1 MLTIVLDIEGT
12 TSSTSFVVATLYP
25 YSSARFESE
34 LLAHPDDP
42 EIRQVI
48 DQTCKL
54 AGEPTATPTRV
65 AEVLRE
71 WLAIDR
77 KATPLKTLQG
87 RIWAKGFEAGDL
99 HSHFYADAIPAIRG
113 WHADGH
119 RLVIFSSG
127 SITAQH
133 TWFGN
138 TPEGNLLP
146 LFDAHFDTINGG
158 PKRVASSYE
167 HIAAA
172 LQEDPADLVF
182 FSDLVDELDA
192 ARTAGWHTV
201 GVVRDG
207 EPYAAQGVGSHL
219 RITRFDQ
226 VTLAGRSPNLRSSNH
241 P

>member
-1 MLTIVLDIEGT
+1 MLTVVLDIEGT

-25 YSSARFESE
+25 YSAARFESE

-42 EIRQVI
+42 EIRLVI
-48 DQTCKL
+48 EQTQEL
-54 AGEPTATPTRV
+54 AGESSASPTRV
-65 AEVLRE
+65 ANLLRE

-87 RIWAKGFEAGDL
+87 RIWAQGFAAGDL
-99 HSHFYADAIPAIRG
+99 HSHFYPDAIPAIRA
-113 WHADGH
+113 WHAAGH

-133 TWFGN
+133 TWFAN
-138 TPEGNLLP
+138 TPDGNLLP
-146 LFDAHFDTINGG
+146 LFEAHFDTMNGG
-158 PKRVASSYE
+158 PKRVATSYR
-167 HIAAA
+167 HIADE
-172 LQEDPADLVF
+172 LNEDPAELVF

-219 RITRFDQ
+219 RVSSFDQ
-226 VTLAGRSPNLRSSNH
+226 VTLAGQAPELVAFTSR
-241 P
+241 